1 MIVVLDSGP
10 LGILTNPKASSF
22 NLECQ
27 SWLLSLQS
35 KGYKIFLPE
44 IVDYE
49 VRRELIRVNKLAGI
63 KRLNDLKMQLEYLP
77 IDTATMLQAA
87 KFWAEAR
94 RRGMPT
100 ADPKALDGD
109 VILAAQAKL
118 IEANDNM
125 VVIATTN
132 VNHLSQFVD
141 ARIWQEIE

>member
-10 LGILTNPKASSF
+10 LGILTNPKASSL

-35 KGYKIFLPE
+35 KGYEIIVPE
-44 IVDYE
+44 IADYE
-49 VRRELIRVNKLAGI
+49 VRRELIRVNKLSGI
-63 KRLNDLKMQLEYLP
+63 KRLNDLKMQLKYLS

-87 KFWAEAR
+87 EFWAEAR
-94 RRGMPT
+94 RRGIPT

-118 IEANDNM
+118 IEAIDDL
-125 VVIATTN
+125 VIIATTN
-132 VNHLSQFVD
+132 VKHLSQFVS

>member
-1 MIVVLDSGP
+1 MIILLDSAP
-10 LGILTNPKASSF
+10 LGILTNHKA
-22 NLECQ
+22 NPATEECLIWVR
-27 SWLLSLQS
+27 SLLL
-35 KGYKIFLPE
+35 KNCRVILPE
-44 IVDYE
+44 IADYE
-49 VRRELIRVNKLAGI
+49 VRRELIRANKLAGI
-63 KRLNDLKMQLEYLP
+63 ARLDDWKRKLEYLP

-94 RRGMPT
+94 RRGIPT

-118 IEANDNM
+118 IEANDDM

-141 ARIWQEIE
+141 ARMWQEIE